1 MVTCDTD
8 QPPNNDCSPFALLNI
23 TPRLA
28 MAEIFGTKLI
38 RGHINGPSNW
48 AGPQRACN
56 EAKER
61 GLSIVHLSHPGFE
74 CR

>member
-8 QPPNNDCSPFALLNI
+8 QPPNNDCAPFALLNV

-38 RGHINGPSNW
+38 RCQIK
-48 AGPQRACN
+48 RAR
-56 EAKER
+56 ASR
-61 GLSIVHLSHPGFE
+61 LGAAWL
-74 CR
+74 